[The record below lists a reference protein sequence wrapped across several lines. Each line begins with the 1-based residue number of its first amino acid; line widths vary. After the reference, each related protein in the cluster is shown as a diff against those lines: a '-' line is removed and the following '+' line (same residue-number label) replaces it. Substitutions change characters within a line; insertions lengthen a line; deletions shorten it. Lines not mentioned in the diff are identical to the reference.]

1 MYICFFINI
10 FLIYNVKMPQLV
22 PLTLLRYAVAF
33 GEGET
38 RSWQSPL
45 PPSRLRFG
53 VAMLMGEGKMQIF
66 AIKIM

>member
-1 MYICFFINI
+1 
-10 FLIYNVKMPQLV
+10 MPQLV